1 MELLSFLVE
10 LSGRL
15 SPEKQEE
22 SAMRSGWRIGFALA
36 LAVSL
41 GGAAGG
47 APAGAGESEGEG
59 FDRAARAEEVR
70 QAELAFA
77 ASVMENRPERFAA
90 MLADDAVFVGGGG
103 VTRGRE
109 AIVEAWRGYF
119 GENRPWFEWHPEV
132 VELSADGSLG
142 LTRGPWT
149 IRTKD
154 EKGAPVELEGLFN
167 SVWRR
172 QADGSWRVLFD
183 AGCSPCPACGG

>member
-1 MELLSFLVE
+1 
-10 LSGRL
+10 
-15 SPEKQEE
+15 
-22 SAMRSGWRIGFALA
+22 MRSGWRSVFALA

-47 APAGAGESEGEG
+47 SPAGVRAGEGAG
-59 FDRAARAEEVR
+59 FDRAARVEEVR
-70 QAELAFA
+70 RAELAFA
-77 ASVMENRPERFAA
+77 ASVTENRPERFAA
-90 MLADDAVFVGGGG
+90 LLAEDAVFVGGGG

-109 AIVEAWRGYF
+109 AIVAAWQGYF
-119 GENRPWFEWHPEV
+119 GEQRPRFEWHPEV

-149 IRTKD
+149 MQTQD
-154 EKGAPVELEGLFN
+154 AQGASVELRGLFN

-183 AGCSPCPACGG
+183 AGCPPCPACAG